1 MKTPYDVDIKSWE
14 HLAHELFFESWDPVI
29 HRHRSAYIFRGVSGT
44 GYDLQ
49 TSLQRHLV
57 DMAVLE
63 RLPYRI
69 SLSLHEHAILRNF
82 RKYAHRDASP
92 GDSDW
97 NWLSVAQHH
106 GLPTR
111 LLDWTFS
118 PYVAVFFATD
128 EADKF
133 GLDGAVW
140 CVHTG
145 VVRDNMPRQCLDL
158 LRAEHAWLFD
168 VRILDRLAADLQ
180 AFDAAFPEPTLVFFE
195 PPSLDDRIV
204 NQSGMFSVM
213 SSPAGRIDY
222 WLNEHPGS
230 FRRLVIPAALKPE
243 VRDKLDMMN
252 LTERVIYPGL
262 DGLAKWLKR
271 HYSPA
276 AAIKA
281 HTTDAVPTASDGK
294 APPPKS
300 SDTPVRRREAQR
312 PARQRIRR
320 DPG

>member
-1 MKTPYDVDIKSWE
+1 MTTRYDVEIDSWE
-14 HLAHELFFESWDPVI
+14 HLAQELFFESWDPVI
-29 HRHRSAYIFRGVSGT
+29 HRHRSPYIFRGVSGKD
-44 GYDLQ
+44 YDLQ
-49 TSLQRHLV
+49 TSFQRHLG
-57 DMAVLE
+57 DIGLLQQLHPSITPGRHE
-63 RLPYRI
+63 R
-69 SLSLHEHAILRNF
+69 AMLRNF

-92 GDSDW
+92 GDSFW

-128 EADKF
+128 EVDKF
-133 GLDGAVW
+133 HIDGVIW

-145 VVRDNMPRQCLDL
+145 VVRDSLPGDWRQALEH
-158 LRAEHAWLFD
+158 EHAWLFD
-168 VRILDRLAADLQ
+168 VRMLDRLAPDLD
-180 AFDAAFPEPTLVFFE
+180 AFDEAFSQAPLLTFFE

-213 SSPAGRIDY
+213 SSPVARVDDWLAG
-222 WLNEHPGS
+222 HPDS
-230 FRRLVIPAALKPE
+230 YRRLIIPAHLKPE

-271 HYSPA
+271 HYSPTA
-276 AAIKA
+276 ALNAYRA
-281 HTTDAVPTASDGK
+281 AVTGASGQGSPT
-294 APPPKS
+294 
-300 SDTPVRRREAQR
+300 
-312 PARQRIRR
+312 
-320 DPG
+320 